1 METVTRTADRQV
13 CAVLAASTPGPE
25 VARTLLVTA
34 IYLLSEDGRKASLL
48 AGGDGHAVQQIT
60 LQVTA
65 NRLHLVSVDKQG
77 VARLKLR
84 PRFERDEER
93 GLVRIDAAPL
103 YDAPPTIDELYRA
116 AAKNHELETVYHA
129 ERVAQRSR
137 RSDDDR
143 TRRETVAEAF
153 LADKGQRA
161 VAHPPPSPKR
171 CYVITDHGRLL
182 FDITADQGIAK
193 EVPPEAH
200 RRFRADLRVK
210 AERVHVPTDR
220 PRKKLRLPPAPP
232 KSHRQNRTEQLAL
245 HEEKKRFIAEWIA
258 ANGTDE
264 QKTRQA
270 AGVLPMAEAIEGIT
284 DQAFAVNGQVPVYT
298 RDGADRLQTFL
309 RQSTGTSDL
318 VVSPSDVAVRSVH
331 AVKATATQW
340 AVVRGLQSLVPDA
353 TVVLR
358 EHVLS
363 LKRHLDSASL
373 TVFGVLVTKRHG
385 PFVLRRDTW
394 LTTRSRQQS
403 TLEQMRD
410 SCV

>member
-1 METVTRTADRQV
+1 METVSRFADRQAGSV
-13 CAVLAASTPGPE
+13 STASTPGPE
-25 VARTLLVTA
+25 VARTLSVTA
-34 IYLLSEDGRKASLL
+34 TYLLSEDGRKASLL
-48 AGGDGHAVQQIT
+48 VGGDGHAVQQIT

-116 AAKNHELETVYHA
+116 AAKNHELETAYYA
-129 ERVAQRSR
+129 ERGAQRSR

-143 TRRETVAEAF
+143 ARRETVAEAF

-171 CYVITDHGRLL
+171 CYVITDRGRLL
-182 FDITADQGIAK
+182 FDIMTDQGIAK
-193 EVPPEAH
+193 EIPPEAH
-200 RRFRADLRVK
+200 RRFRADLRAK
-210 AERVHVPTDR
+210 GERDR
-220 PRKKLRLPPAPP
+220 QSRA
-232 KSHRQNRTEQLAL
+232 EQLAL
-245 HEEKKRFIAEWIA
+245 HEEKKGFIADWVA

-284 DQAFAVNGQVPVYT
+284 DREFAIDGRLPLYS
-298 RDGADRLQTFL
+298 RDGAERLQTFL
-309 RQSTGTSDL
+309 RESCGL
-318 VVSPSDVAVRSVH
+318 VETVVGPFDVRVRSSH
-331 AVKATATQW
+331 AVKATAEQW
-340 AVVRGLQSLVPDA
+340 AVVQDIQRRVPDA
-353 TVVLR
+353 NVVLR

-363 LKRHLDSASL
+363 SKQHESVSL
-373 TVFGVLVTKRHG
+373 TVFGVLVTKKHG
-385 PFVLRRDTW
+385 PFVLRR
-394 LTTRSRQQS
+394 
-403 TLEQMRD
+403 EYVVAD
-410 SCV
+410 SQHAADASS